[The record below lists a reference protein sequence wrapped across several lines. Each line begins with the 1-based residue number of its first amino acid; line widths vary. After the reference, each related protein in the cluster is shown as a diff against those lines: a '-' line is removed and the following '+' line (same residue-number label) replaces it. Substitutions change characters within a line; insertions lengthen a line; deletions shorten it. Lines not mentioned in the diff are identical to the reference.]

1 MRRAGALV
9 RASRPVPI
17 RAPAWP
23 RPGVSRH
30 ARALAAGLA
39 ICALVA
45 LGLSLRLWSI
55 DALPFGFHTDEGHNA
70 LDAWRIASEGWRP
83 WFLEGNN
90 GREPLFMY
98 LMALS
103 MALLGPSIASA
114 RLAGALCGGIAILA
128 QLLLVASLPFAR
140 ARRVAYLSAGFLALS
155 FWPLAQARYAL
166 RANLLPVWTALALWA
181 WWLAVDRP
189 ERWRAP
195 GAAVDRDHATTAPG
209 APVLGAGTSG
219 ASSARAACLL
229 WAALA
234 GAFVA
239 LAAHTHL
246 TGRVLI
252 LVFVASAA
260 WRAVR
265 DRRADLFLPLG
276 VACAT
281 ALVVAWPQIR
291 YFQERPEML
300 SYRAAQVSLANPE
313 VNEGDL
319 AGALA
324 ENATRLL
331 RAPVIEGDRS
341 WYHNLKGRPVWPEPP
356 AILAFLVGLGVA
368 LRLLFLDRDRRRQHA
383 VVFLA
388 AALGLAVSPS
398 LLSVGAPNYVR
409 LTAAWPVLFLL
420 PALGLDALMAPFDGR
435 SRGARGL
442 GLALALL
449 TLGWV
454 GLQSARDYFGT
465 YAAEPAV
472 RLAFNAAAVERGQR
486 VASLSA
492 RGPAYV
498 SPALWRQSVIRFV
511 TLPSPPIGE
520 MALGA
525 GLRLPP
531 PREDAG
537 AARGGAG
544 AEAAALP
551 EDELVA
557 RYLFDPAEAV
567 DAASFGARWP
577 GMLRSDLL
585 DSAGALSLVAFE
597 LSGTEASRIESA
609 IPRRARPEVF
619 GSSIR
624 LARSDAVV
632 TLLPEESGTGDGD
645 GAAAAGP
652 EAAAREQRLGG
663 PDRAKRVGRPSELEL
678 RLVWEALAPTPTDHN
693 LFVHVLRASDGQS
706 LAQYD
711 GPPLGGGHPTDRWQ
725 TGERVLETLVLP
737 LAEGVP
743 QDGLRVLLGW
753 YDWRDG
759 ARLPVEG
766 GVDGAIELLR
776 IDVPESRR

>member
-1 MRRAGALV
+1 MTRPGAPAW
-9 RASRPVPI
+9 ASTPLPTH
-17 RAPAWP
+17 APAWP
-23 RPGVSRH
+23 RPRASRL
-30 ARALAAGLA
+30 ARVVAPGLA
-39 ICALVA
+39 LCALLA

-55 DALPFGFHTDEGHNA
+55 GAVPSGFHTDEGHNA

-98 LMALS
+98 LMAVS
-103 MALLGPSIASA
+103 MALLGPSVASA
-114 RLAGALCGGIAILA
+114 RLAGALCGGLAILA
-128 QLLLVASLPFAR
+128 QLLFVGALPFPR
-140 ARRVAYLSAGFLALS
+140 ARRLAYLSAGFLAIS
-155 FWPLAQARYAL
+155 FWPVAQARFAL
-166 RANLLPVWTALALWA
+166 RANLLPIWTALALWA
-181 WWLAVDRP
+181 WWQAVDRP
-189 ERWRAP
+189 ERWRAA
-195 GAAVDRDHATTAPG
+195 GAAAGADRATTPSRASG
-209 APVLGAGTSG
+209 LGAGTSR
-219 ASSARAACLL
+219 ASSVRAACLP

-239 LAAHTHL
+239 LAAHTHI
-246 TGRVLI
+246 TGRVLL

-265 DRRADLFLPLG
+265 DRRADLVLPLG
-276 VACAT
+276 VACAM

-291 YFQERPEML
+291 YFQARPEML
-300 SYRAAQVSLANPE
+300 GYRAAQVSLANPE

-356 AILAFLVGLGVA
+356 AILAFLLGLGVA
-368 LRLLFLDRDRRRQHA
+368 LRFLVFGRDRRTQHA
-383 VVFLA
+383 AVLLA
-388 AALGLAVSPS
+388 VALGLAVAPS
-398 LLSVGAPNYVR
+398 LLSVGAPNFVR
-409 LTAAWPVLFLL
+409 LTATWPVLFLL
-420 PALGLDALMAPFDGR
+420 PALGLDAMMAPFDGR
-435 SRGARGL
+435 SRAARGL
-442 GLALALL
+442 GLSLAFL

-454 GLQSARDYFGT
+454 GLQSARDYFGS

-472 RLAFNAAAVERGQR
+472 RDAFNAAAVERGHR
-486 VASLSA
+486 VAGLSA

-498 SPALWRQSVIRFV
+498 SPALWDQSVIRFV

-520 MALGA
+520 MAHGA

-537 AARGGAG
+537 AARGEAGGAPADG
-544 AEAAALP
+544 
-551 EDELVA
+551 VVT
-557 RYLFDPAEAV
+557 RYLFDPVEAG

-577 GMLRSDLL
+577 GMLRRDLL
-585 DSAGALSLVAFE
+585 DGAGALSLIAFE
-597 LSGTEASRIESA
+597 LPGPEALRIESA

-624 LARSDAVV
+624 LARSEAVLTV
-632 TLLPEESGTGDGD
+632 PPEGRGTGNED
-645 GAAAAGP
+645 AAAAPGP
-652 EAAAREQRLGG
+652 ETPAREPRPDG
-663 PDRAKRVGRPSELEL
+663 PDRAMRAGRPSELEL
-678 RLVWEALAPTPTDHN
+678 RLVWEALAPTATDRN
-693 LFVHVLRASDGQS
+693 LFVHVLSTSDGRS

-725 TGERVLETLVLP
+725 PGERVLETLVLP

-743 QDGLRVLLGW
+743 PEGLRVLLGW

-766 GVDGAIELLR
+766 SADGAIELLR
-776 IDVPESRR
+776 LDG